1 MPIPREMEV
10 ELLKEAADVLQATAQ
25 ERDEALAKVAELE
38 LEKRVTKLASELS
51 SRGLYADMKP
61 EELTNYLYEAAG
73 QGKLASIE
81 EGAAM
86 VGAGADLARLDTS
99 GATSGG
105 GMNAIERFLRS

>member
-38 LEKRVTKLASELS
+38 LEKRVSKLASDLS
-51 SRGLYADMKP
+51 SRGLYSGMKSD
-61 EELTNYLYEAAG
+61 ELTNYLYEAAG

-81 EGAAM
+81 EAAEM
-86 VGAGADLARLDTS
+86 VGAGSDLARLDTN
-99 GATSGG
+99 GAPTGG